1 MTGHADV
8 SCRACIADSS
18 SRTDSVGSLLGSDAD
33 SKRLCAF
40 LSAVFK
46 AEPLDEV
53 VENRSSGVSVP
64 LEHFEHWQSKKY
76 RFDNSF

>member
-1 MTGHADV
+1 M
-8 SCRACIADSS
+8 ADSS
-18 SRTDSVGSLLGSDAD
+18 LRTDSAGSLLGPDAD

-46 AEPLDEV
+46 TEPLDDV
-53 VENRSSGVSVP
+53 VKNRSSGVSVL

-76 RFDNSF
+76 RFDSSF